1 MTAKVLSR
9 RRRAVRSQPRRKNN
23 HSAAAGERTNL
34 PRADRVPR
42 RVAAVI
48 AVMEMGITDYS
59 KIARA
64 VGISVQ
70 EVQRIDRA
78 DDPLVRK
85 LAGRRRQTRQYFTLA
100 RAIRCPKC
108 SAKVTIAPCVA
119 CDSRTAQAQA

>member
-9 RRRAVRSQPRRKNN
+9 RRQAVRKQPRRKNH
-23 HSAAAGERTNL
+23 HSSATQRTNL

-119 CDSRTAQAQA
+119 CDSRAAQAQA